1 MADEPVQLQADADEY
16 FRTLAGL
23 KYPQAL
29 ATAFP
34 RIANALFEFRDNKLK
49 LHDYFDALIKDG
61 RGGRHGF
68 PFDVLMEI
76 QNLREVMLGDVN
88 QFVLDDTT
96 KWVS

>member
-1 MADEPVQLQADADEY
+1 MDDEKTQLNAAAADY
-16 FRTLAGL
+16 FRSLAGL

-29 ATAFP
+29 ADAHP
-34 RIANALFEFRDNKLK
+34 RIANTIFELK
-49 LHDYFDALIKDG
+49 EFQPRLRDYFDSLIADA

-68 PFDVLMEI
+68 RFDVLMDI
-76 QNLREVMLGDVN
+76 QGLREVMLGDVN

>member
-1 MADEPVQLQADADEY
+1 MADEPVQLQVDVDAY

-29 ATAFP
+29 AMAFP
-34 RIANALFEFRDNKLK
+34 RIVNTLFEFKDNKPK
-49 LHDYFDALIKDG
+49 LRGYFDSLIEDA
-61 RGGRHGF
+61 RGGRQGF
-68 PFDVLMEI
+68 PFDVLMDI
-76 QNLREVMLGDVN
+76 QDLREAMLGDVN